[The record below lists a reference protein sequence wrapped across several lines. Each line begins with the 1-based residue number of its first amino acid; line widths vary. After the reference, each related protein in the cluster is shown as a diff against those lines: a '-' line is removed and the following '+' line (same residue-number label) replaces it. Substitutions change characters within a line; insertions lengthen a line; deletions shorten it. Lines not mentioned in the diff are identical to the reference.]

1 MIKDL
6 KNELREMRRLK
17 YNVDELELL
26 RADNSNLK
34 NDVER

>member
-6 KNELREMRRLK
+6 QNELREMRRLK

-26 RADNSNLK
+26 RADNSSLK